1 MFYTA
6 QDIME
11 MLDIGKTKAY
21 EIIKTLNSEL
31 NDKGFITVNGKVSKK
46 YFHQRVYG
54 TEE

>member
-6 QDIME
+6 EDLMD
-11 MLDIGKTKAY
+11 MLGIGRTKAY
-21 EIIKTLNSEL
+21 EIIKTLNAEL
-31 NDKGFITVNGKVSKK
+31 NDKGFITVAGKVSKK

>member
-11 MLDIGKTKAY
+11 MLDIGRSKAY
-21 EIIKTLNSEL
+21 EIIKTLNAEL
-31 NDKGFITVNGKVSKK
+31 NEEGYITVAGKVSKK